1 MDTNNIKLIDGI
13 ITAITNHIFHR
24 IGELGIIRDIHV
36 RLDKLEAEMHERK
49 PDVEQSLETMLQAS
63 TWFDKLIETHVDTH
77 VEGVVGETIDRYDF
91 GDVLSEALNNYD
103 LDDRIAEAINN
114 YDFSSQIDDAIN
126 ENDLVTD
133 SAVRDMFDELFE
145 EKIDT
150 ALSRLTIIVK

>member
-36 RLDKLEAEMHERK
+36 RLDRLEAEMHERK

-63 TWFDKLIETHVDTH
+63 TWFDKLIETHVNEHCQAFDFSDH
-77 VEGVVGETIDRYDF
+77 VREVVDNHDF
-91 GDVLSEALNNYD
+91 GDD
-103 LDDRIAEAINN
+103 IAEAINN
-114 YDFSSQIDDAIN
+114 HDLSSQIDDAIS
-126 ENDLVTD
+126 ENDLVSD